1 MRDKENRVGILFAG
15 QGSQHSGMG
24 RQLAEQDEE
33 AMNLWRKAEK
43 ISGLNLRGIYWEGSE
58 EEMADTRAQQ
68 PALTV
73 VNLNIWR
80 SAKFE
85 PLCAAGHSLG
95 EFSAVAAAGVLGIDK
110 ILEIVSLRGKLM
122 AEAHDGAMAA
132 IIKLTVSEIETMVE
146 EQAASGNGIIVCAN
160 FNTPTQTVIS
170 GSPTAVERVIEEARG
185 KRGRAVRLP
194 VSGAFHSP
202 LMEEANREFVSIL
215 DKADWRDPR
224 FPIYSNV
231 TGSACTSGVKLM
243 ENLEK
248 QMVSPVLWIDVIRN
262 MHDSGVNKF
271 VEIAPKA
278 VLGKMASQILGNNCQ
293 VELA

>member
-1 MRDKENRVGILFAG
+1 MQDNENRVGVLFAG

-24 RQLAEQDEE
+24 RELAEQDED
-33 AMNLWRKAEK
+33 AMDLWRKAEK
-43 ISGLNLRGIYWEGSE
+43 ISGLNLRGIYWEGSDK
-58 EEMADTRAQQ
+58 EMADTHAQQ

-80 SAKFE
+80 SAKFA
-85 PLCAAGHSLG
+85 PLCASGHSLG
-95 EFSAVAAAGVLGIDK
+95 EFSAIAAAGVLGIDE

-122 AEAHDGAMAA
+122 AEARDGAMAA
-132 IIKLTVSEIETMVE
+132 IIKLTASEVE
-146 EQAASGNGIIVCAN
+146 NLVKEASRGDDIIVCAN
-160 FNTPTQTVIS
+160 YNTPTQTVIS
-170 GSPTAVERVIEEARG
+170 GSPPAVDRVLEEVRG
-185 KRGRAVRLP
+185 KKGRGVRLP

-202 LMEEANREFVSIL
+202 LMAEANREFAPIL

-224 FPIYSNV
+224 FPIYSDV
-231 TGSACTSGVKLM
+231 TGKACASGVKIK

-248 QMVSPVLWIDVIRN
+248 QMISPVLWVDVIKN
-262 MHDSGVNKF
+262 MHNSGVNKF

-278 VLGKMASQILGNNCQ
+278 VLGKMASQIMGNDCQ

>member
-1 MRDKENRVGILFAG
+1 MQDNENRVGVLFAG

-24 RQLAEQDEE
+24 RELAEQDED
-33 AMNLWRKAEK
+33 AMDLWRKAEK
-43 ISGLNLRGIYWEGSE
+43 ISGLNLRGIYWEGSD
-58 EEMADTRAQQ
+58 EEMADTHAQQ

-80 SAKFE
+80 SAKFA
-85 PLCAAGHSLG
+85 PLCASGHSLG
-95 EFSAVAAAGVLGIDK
+95 EFSAIAAAGVLGIDE

-122 AEAHDGAMAA
+122 AEARDGAMAA
-132 IIKLTVSEIETMVE
+132 IIKLTASEVE
-146 EQAASGNGIIVCAN
+146 NLVKEASRGDDIIVCAN
-160 FNTPTQTVIS
+160 YNTPTQTVIS
-170 GSPTAVERVIEEARG
+170 GSPLAVDRVLEEVRG
-185 KRGRAVRLP
+185 KKGRGVRLP

-202 LMEEANREFVSIL
+202 LMAEANREFAPIL

-224 FPIYSNV
+224 FPIYSDV
-231 TGSACTSGVKLM
+231 TGKACASGVKIK

-248 QMVSPVLWIDVIRN
+248 QMISPVLWVDVIKN
-262 MHDSGVNKF
+262 MHNSGVNKF

-278 VLGKMASQILGNNCQ
+278 VLGKMASQIMGNDCQ

>member
-1 MRDKENRVGILFAG
+1 MQDNENRVGVLFAG

-24 RQLAEQDEE
+24 RELAEQDED
-33 AMNLWRKAEK
+33 AMDLWRKAEK
-43 ISGLNLRGIYWEGSE
+43 ISGLNLRGIYWEGSDK
-58 EEMADTRAQQ
+58 EMADTHAQQ

-80 SAKFE
+80 SAKFA
-85 PLCAAGHSLG
+85 PLCASGHSLG
-95 EFSAVAAAGVLGIDK
+95 EFSAIAAAGVLGIDE

-122 AEAHDGAMAA
+122 AEARDGAMAA
-132 IIKLTVSEIETMVE
+132 IIKLTASEVE
-146 EQAASGNGIIVCAN
+146 NLVKEASRGDDIIVCAN
-160 FNTPTQTVIS
+160 YNTPTQTVIS
-170 GSPTAVERVIEEARG
+170 GSPPAVDRVLEEVRG
-185 KRGRAVRLP
+185 KKGRGVRLP

-202 LMEEANREFVSIL
+202 LMAEANREFAPIL

-224 FPIYSNV
+224 FPIYSDV
-231 TGSACTSGVKLM
+231 TGKVCASGVKIK

-248 QMVSPVLWIDVIRN
+248 QMISPVLWVDVIKN
-262 MHDSGVNKF
+262 MHNSGVNKF

-278 VLGKMASQILGNNCQ
+278 VLGKMASQIMGNDCQ